1 MIVGIFCFV
10 IGLVGFIFFGNS
22 LLLWGMLVVVFIVG
36 EIIYVLGEYMLIDYI
51 VLLEMK
57 VSYFFVQFLGW
68 FGVVINLLVSGVVLI
83 SLLFFLLFVIL
94 VLVIIVVWVL
104 MLKGI

>member
-22 LLLWGMLVVVFIVG
+22 LLLWGMLAVVFIVG
-36 EIIYVLGEYMLIDYI
+36 EIIYALGEYMLIDYI

-57 VSYFFVQFLGW
+57 VSYFFV
-68 FGVVINLLVSGVVLI
+68 
-83 SLLFFLLFVIL
+83 
-94 VLVIIVVWVL
+94 
-104 MLKGI
+104 

>member
-51 VLLEMK
+51 VLLGMK
-57 VSYFFVQFLGW
+57 VSYFFV
-68 FGVVINLLVSGVVLI
+68 
-83 SLLFFLLFVIL
+83 
-94 VLVIIVVWVL
+94 
-104 MLKGI
+104 

>member
-57 VSYFFVQFLGW
+57 VSYFFV
-68 FGVVINLLVSGVVLI
+68 
-83 SLLFFLLFVIL
+83 
-94 VLVIIVVWVL
+94 
-104 MLKGI
+104 